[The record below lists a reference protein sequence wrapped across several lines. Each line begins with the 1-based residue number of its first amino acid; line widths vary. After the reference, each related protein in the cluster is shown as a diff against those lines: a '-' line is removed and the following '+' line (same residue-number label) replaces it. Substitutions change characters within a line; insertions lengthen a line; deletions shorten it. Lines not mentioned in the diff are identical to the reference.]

1 MVSIGLVIS
10 LWAGSSAM
18 SAFVE
23 SITIAYS
30 QHEVR
35 HPVAERFFALGL
47 YLVALFAGIIMLPL
61 LAIGPDYLPRLFP
74 GVLARRG
81 RPTSS
86 TSPTT
91 RCSPSG

>member
-1 MVSIGLVIS
+1 
-10 LWAGSSAM
+10 M

-35 HPVAERFFALGL
+35 SPVLERFFALVL
-47 YLVALFAGIIMLPL
+47 YLLALRAGIVMLPL
-61 LAIGPDYLPRLFP
+61 LAIGPDYLPQAVP
-74 GVLARRG
+74 GRLARTRS
-81 RPTSS
+81 RRSS

-91 RCSPSG
+91 RCSRSG